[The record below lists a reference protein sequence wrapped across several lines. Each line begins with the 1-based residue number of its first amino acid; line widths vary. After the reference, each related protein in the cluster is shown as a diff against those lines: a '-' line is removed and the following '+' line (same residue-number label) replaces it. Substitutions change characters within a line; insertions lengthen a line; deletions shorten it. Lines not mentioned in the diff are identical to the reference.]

1 MVADDNREGQD
12 IVRRIRDELERIR
25 EAEGRVA
32 EALEAVLQARRRVE
46 VIARALVREEPL
58 RDTLPLPPTPLRAE
72 PAAMVSNDTGDIP
85 KLSPAAKAKWGRQD
99 HRARLLSIAALVIIA
114 IAGIGWFAIRGCQQE
129 DASPT
134 VVAADVAP
142 EHVPVAPAPTPPPPT
157 DVLASAPADP
167 ATLVVLY
174 DSLFAARSPVFDTL
188 LVIVDAQSGERP
200 VKRAVVSW
208 RDGSM
213 DAQEADLLHSA
224 FVQRVLKLDTDPRI
238 EIDGQLLRNPCRGRS
253 CTALLT
259 FWRGKGIQYGLP
271 QVPAD
276 ATTNVAGLRQAEVAL
291 VFGWLK
297 EVHTTAAP

>member
-1 MVADDNREGQD
+1 MAADDNREGQD
-12 IVRRIRDELERIR
+12 IVRRIRDEMERIR
-25 EAEGRVA
+25 EAEARVA
-32 EALEAVLQARRRVE
+32 EALEAVRQARRRVE

-58 RDTLPLPPTPLRAE
+58 RVVRPAIDPSSGATPSPRDTLPLPPTPLRAE

-85 KLSPAAKAKWGRQD
+85 KLSPAAKAKLGPQD

-114 IAGIGWFAIRGCQQE
+114 IAGIGWFAIRGFQQE

-142 EHVPVAPAPTPPPPT
+142 EPVPVAPAPTPPPPT

-188 LVIVDAQSGERP
+188 LAIVDAQSGERP

-224 FVQRVLKLDTDPRI
+224 FVQRVLKLPPRA
-238 EIDGQLLRNPCRGRS
+238 PSVRGPR
-253 CTALLT
+253 
-259 FWRGKGIQYGLP
+259 P
-271 QVPAD
+271 
-276 ATTNVAGLRQAEVAL
+276 
-291 VFGWLK
+291 
-297 EVHTTAAP
+297 